1 VYLPYRRELLLIR
14 FDRKTWLLTVTVACN
29 LARNSLVRQLVLVYP
44 LWIAKSVVFEPY
56 LFSEAKASLT

>member
-1 VYLPYRRELLLIR
+1 MYLPYRRELLLIR

-29 LARNSLVRQLVLVYP
+29 HKEQLSEQLILVYP
-44 LWIAKSVVFEPY
+44 WWIEKSVVFEPY